1 MDLERIIRPRANLN
15 FWCEVLMG
23 PINLPPAALPAE
35 LLGGTHATG
44 AFENFQSQ
52 VESVRELKCQGLSL
66 KP

>member
-1 MDLERIIRPRANLN
+1 
-15 FWCEVLMG
+15 MG